1 MIFDFAA
8 WPPGAIAVFSAAC
21 VAAVVAIVNVATT
34 LIDGNVSR
42 KKINDLVRREQWWTR
57 WSWTIEKSLSKDAH
71 DRFMG
76 QAMMDAL
83 VDRPWLTEDDRQ
95 MALAIATAIVKR
107 DEQAEAA
114 AKKTPAGI
122 LKGGVQAVATR
133 LRSGSEES

>member
-1 MIFDFAA
+1 MTFDFEA
-8 WPPGAIAVFSAAC
+8 WPPGAIAVFAAAAMAGF
-21 VAAVVAIVNVATT
+21 VALVNVVVT
-34 LIDGNVSR
+34 LVDGNVSR

-83 VDRPWLTEDDRQ
+83 VDRPWLTDDDRQ
-95 MALAIATAIVKR
+95 IALAIAKAIVKR
-107 DEQAEAA
+107 EEQAEAA

-122 LKGGVQAVATR
+122 FKGGVQAVTTR
-133 LRSGSEES
+133 LRPGSEES